1 MAAAPDPVLRAAS
14 SAADL
19 DIARELM
26 REYAEGLG
34 VDLCFQGFGA
44 ELAGLPGDYA
54 PPAGVLLL
62 AFEGAQPPGAGAR
75 ALGCVAVR
83 PLAGGAC
90 EMKRLYVRPAAR
102 GLRLGRRLVEAAL
115 AHARA
120 AGHACIR
127 LDTLP
132 QMREAQALYAAL
144 GFRDIAAYCHN
155 PVPGVRYLELA
166 LRPA

>member
-1 MAAAPDPVLRAAS
+1 MAPAEAPALRQAQG
-14 SAADL
+14 AADL
-19 DIARELM
+19 ETARGLM
-26 REYAEGLG
+26 REYAQGLG
-34 VDLCFQGFGA
+34 VDLCFQGFEA

-62 AFEGAQPPGAGAR
+62 AFDGAQP
-75 ALGCVAVR
+75 LGCVAVR
-83 PLAGGAC
+83 PLPGGAC

-102 GLRLGRRLVEAAL
+102 GLRLGRRLVEAAI

-120 AGHACIR
+120 TGHACMR

-155 PVPGVRYLELA
+155 PVPGARYMELA
-166 LRPA
+166 LALAGDPPR